1 VYLNIIPFCSK
12 YGWKDA
18 KPQMSD
24 MCTFMSI
31 SNIENL
37 GFEICGNGLANIN
50 WIKPKINMQ
59 IQNKFEYYDKSPVN
73 LYISWIEMFQ
83 DKD

>member
-1 VYLNIIPFCSK
+1 MYLNIIPFCSK

-59 IQNKFEYYDKSPVN
+59 IQNKFEYYGKVSR
-73 LYISWIEMFQ
+73 
-83 DKD
+83 

>member
-1 VYLNIIPFCSK
+1 
-12 YGWKDA
+12 
-18 KPQMSD
+18 MSD

-59 IQNKFEYYDKSPVN
+59 IQNKFEYYDMSI
-73 LYISWIEMFQ
+73 YILVE
-83 DKD
+83 